1 MMRKIFNHQF
11 IDSIW
16 SLGYWGTVTEPKV
29 WIETRNS
36 EQIQTFTL
44 DLQALSLNA
53 NPQAP
58 EQNHSLQ
65 WLAGL
70 VDGGVFLRLRQGKN
84 PGIEGL
90 EAYDFPSG
98 ALRYSLPIKQWSTLE
113 NQQLITNQGII
124 DLASGKAQAS
134 LDSKNITRDLSVES
148 PMHFEESQAEFQA
161 FVTLFDQK
169 FQEKIGKGMDY
180 WEGSNKLIFSY
191 YIYEKTWKNQ
201 LRICDFEFNTLFLET
216 LAEGELMG
224 YHTFQCVQ
232 NTLFFIKD
240 KRELFIYADL

>member
-1 MMRKIFNHQF
+1 MRKIFNHLF
-11 IDSIW
+11 TDTLW
-16 SLGYWGTVTEPKV
+16 SLGYWGTLAEPQV
-29 WIETRNS
+29 WIETRNQD
-36 EQIQTFTL
+36 QIQAFSLNLHTL
-44 DLQALSLNA
+44 DLVKI
-53 NPQAP
+53 PQAN
-58 EQNHSLQ
+58 EQNKSLQ

-70 VDGGVFLRLRQGKN
+70 SDGGVFLKLRQGKN

-90 EAYDFPSG
+90 EAYDLPSG
-98 ALRYSLPIKQWSTLE
+98 QRRYSIALKQWTSLE
-113 NQQLITNQGII
+113 NQHLLTNQGII
-124 DLASGKAQAS
+124 DLATGKIVDRVTPKHENANFQ
-134 LDSKNITRDLSVES
+134 VES

-161 FVTLFDQK
+161 FATLFNQK

-191 YIYEKTWKNQ
+191 YIYENAWKNK
-201 LRICDFEFNTLFLET
+201 LRICDYEFNTLFLET

>member
-1 MMRKIFNHQF
+1 MRKIFNHRF
-11 IDSIW
+11 PDTLW
-16 SLGYWGTVTEPKV
+16 SLGYWGTSITPQL
-29 WIETRNS
+29 WIETRGS
-36 EQIQTFTL
+36 
-44 DLQALSLNA
+44 DLSANFCLNLHTQELQEIPSIP
-53 NPQAP
+53 NG
-58 EQNHSLQ
+58 LQ
-65 WLAGL
+65 WLTGL
-70 VDGGVFLRLRQGKN
+70 PEGGVFLRLRKGIN

-90 EAYDFPSG
+90 EVYDFPSG
-98 ALRYSLPIKQWSTLE
+98 ERRYAIQLSQWVGLE
-113 NQQLITNQGII
+113 NTYLNTSKGYI
-124 DLASGKAQAS
+124 DLETGKFTKEI
-134 LDSKNITRDLSVES
+134 SKREVEIKKPES
-148 PMHFEESQAEFQA
+148 PLHFEESQDEFKA
-161 FVTLFDQK
+161 FEKLFEQK

-191 YIYEKTWKNQ
+191 YIYENAWKNQ

>member
-1 MMRKIFNHQF
+1 MMRKIFNHHF
-11 IDSIW
+11 TSTIW
-16 SLGYWGTVTEPKV
+16 SLGYWGTAAQPKV

-44 DLQALSLNA
+44 DLQALTLDA

-58 EQNHSLQ
+58 EHNHSLQ
-65 WLAGL
+65 WLTGL
-70 VDGGVFLRLRQGKN
+70 VDGGVFLKLRQGKN

-90 EAYDFPSG
+90 ETYDFPSG
-98 ALRYSLPIKQWSTLE
+98 KLRYSIPIK
-113 NQQLITNQGII
+113 QLITNQGII
-124 DLASGKAQAS
+124 DLASGKIQATF
-134 LDSKNITRDLSVES
+134 DSNKISGDLSVES

-161 FVTLFDQK
+161 FVTLFGQK

-224 YHTFQCVQ
+224 YHTFQCLQ